1 MSNPNKKIAKSLTP
15 ARQLALRT
23 LLSMQA
29 RAEKLQAALNETL
42 GSASKTILP
51 EDKALATE
59 LVYGCIRLKIRLD
72 WILDQQF
79 NKPEAVPT
87 AMRRVMR
94 MAVYELAYLSHI
106 PSYATLNSYVDAIKA
121 GYGPK
126 LAGLANAVLR
136 KISQVPVHDE
146 NWFKQQFLKPQTN
159 TGPANLA
166 GATDLAGPA
175 ESSRPSSCANSNSAP
190 GTCPSSKEF
199 MHIWYSLPLWLLD
212 HFLNNYPPELAEQY
226 MAASIATPPLGLRLN
241 KLNEHFA
248 SLSQT
253 LPQEAGFILQ
263 QHEALAFHSGFM
275 PKNFGKILAQG
286 QMTRQSFA
294 AQEVMQQVFNALPS
308 EVNAALELGPIWDV
322 CAGQGGKTCW
332 MLEQGLPV
340 AASFDTSTQ
349 RLHGLAR
356 EIKRLHL
363 ACYTPEVAGATDTTE
378 TKEAGGPEETIA
390 PAATVNEQETTA
402 FASPEGEPV
411 CPYSNLAIIAADASK
426 PLPIKGQPGIVL
438 VDAPCSG
445 LGTLSRRP
453 DIKIYREPADLPALA
468 ALQKKIINASFA
480 RLAPGGLLI
489 YLTCT
494 LNPAENEDVI
504 AYLQQQHK
512 NAQQIFTWATPA
524 NSIAKEFFWVSAIKK
539 AS

>member
-1 MSNPNKKIAKSLTP
+1 MSNPNKKISKSLTP

-29 RAEKLQAALNETL
+29 RGEKLQASLNETL
-42 GSASKTILP
+42 GTAPKTVLP

-79 NKPEAVPT
+79 NKPDAVPL

-106 PSYATLNSYVDAIKA
+106 PSYATLNSYVDALKA

-136 KISQVPVHDE
+136 KISQVPLHDE
-146 NWFKQQFLKPQTN
+146 SWFKQQLS
-159 TGPANLA
+159 GAPAAASPNA
-166 GATDLAGPA
+166 HANAA
-175 ESSRPSSCANSNSAP
+175 AQSSFASN
-190 GTCPSSKEF
+190 KEF
-199 MHIWYSLPLWLLD
+199 IRIWYSLPLWMVD
-212 HFLNNYPPELAEQY
+212 HFLTNYPADVAEQY

-241 KLNEHFA
+241 KQDEHFLN
-248 SLSQT
+248 LSQT

-263 QHEALAFHSGFM
+263 QDNALAFHSGFM
-275 PKNFGKILAQG
+275 PQNFGKMLAQG
-286 QMTRQSFA
+286 QMSRQSFA
-294 AQEVMQQVFNALPS
+294 AQEVMQQVFNCLAN

-332 MLEQGLPV
+332 MLENNLPV
-340 AASFDTSTQ
+340 SASVDTSLQ

-363 ACYTPEVAGATDTTE
+363 NQQESLLEEVAPATSDASDTSGAS
-378 TKEAGGPEETIA
+378 EASQAPQLLQALQAAQSSQSPQSSQSSQLSENHAAFEGA
-390 PAATVNEQETTA
+390 PASTH
-402 FASPEGEPV
+402 
-411 CPYSNLAIIAADASK
+411 CNLAIIAADASK
-426 PLPIKGQPGIVL
+426 PLPLKTQPGIVL

-453 DIKIYREPADLPALA
+453 DIKIYREPADLA
-468 ALQKKIINASFA
+468 ALVVLQKEIISTSFKQ
-480 RLAPGGLLI
+480 LAPGGLLI

-494 LNPAENEDVI
+494 LNPQENQEVI
-504 AYLQQQHK
+504 AHLQQAHK
-512 NAQQIFTWATPA
+512 NAQQLFTWATPP
-524 NSIAKEFFWVSAIKK
+524 NSIAKEFFWVSVIKK
-539 AS
+539 DA

>member
-1 MSNPNKKIAKSLTP
+1 MSNPNKKISKSLTP

-29 RAEKLQAALNETL
+29 RGEKLQASLNETL
-42 GSASKTILP
+42 GTAPKTVLP

-79 NKPEAVPT
+79 NKPDAVPL

-136 KISQVPVHDE
+136 KISQVPLHDE
-146 NWFKQQFLKPQTN
+146 NWFKQQLS
-159 TGPANLA
+159 
-166 GATDLAGPA
+166 GAAATASPNA
-175 ESSRPSSCANSNSAP
+175 HTAASSANSGDSPPN
-190 GTCPSSKEF
+190 GNNFKEF
-199 MHIWYSLPLWLLD
+199 MRIWYSLPAWLLN
-212 HFLNNYPPELAEQY
+212 HFLTNYPADVAEQY
-226 MAASIATPPLGLRLN
+226 LAASIATPPLGLRLN
-241 KLNEHFA
+241 KRDEHFLN
-248 SLSQT
+248 LSQT

-263 QHEALAFHSGFM
+263 QDNALAFHSGFM
-275 PKNFGKILAQG
+275 PKNFGKMLAQG

-294 AQEVMQQVFNALPS
+294 AQEIIQQVFSCLAN
-308 EVNAALELGPIWDV
+308 EVKSALELGPIWDV

-332 MLEQGLPV
+332 MLENGLPV
-340 AASFDTSTQ
+340 AASVDTSLQ

-356 EIKRLHL
+356 EAKRLHL
-363 ACYTPEVAGATDTTE
+363 TLKTDEIDETAETNETGHAGQAGE
-378 TKEAGGPEETIA
+378 NLKAREALANEGIDEIGQVKKQEEGAGVSTCSALTIA
-390 PAATVNEQETTA
+390 
-402 FASPEGEPV
+402 
-411 CPYSNLAIIAADASK
+411 LAIVAADASK
-426 PLPIKGQPGIVL
+426 PLPLKGHQPGIIL

-453 DIKIYREPADLPALA
+453 DIKIYREPSDLPALA
-468 ALQKKIINASFA
+468 ALQKKIITTSFV
-480 RLAPGGLLI
+480 RLPSGGLLI

-494 LNPAENEDVI
+494 LNPAENQEVV
-504 AYLQQQHK
+504 AHLQQNNK
-512 NAQQIFTWATPA
+512 NAQQIFTWCTPP
-524 NSIAKEFFWVSAIKK
+524 NSISKEFFWVSVIKK
-539 AS
+539 TN